1 MNSEEENLKRIFF
14 LECDELLASAEQ
26 SVESL
31 RNDSSPEE
39 AINALFRSVHS
50 IKGGAGAFGMDRLA
64 KFAHAFESFMDLVR
78 KARAELNETSLDL
91 LFDGVDVLRMLVE
104 ESQHGT
110 PAPPARY
117 EAALIGLRRA
127 AGLDDEL
134 EAEGG
139 TEPEFEP
146 ASDPMAEV
154 TVSKPTRRY
163 KIRFTPGPRLLIAGV
178 DPLRILRAIK
188 ALGPVEVEADVT
200 RVPDLASF
208 DPAACSFSWTVTLD
222 TAEPQSELDD
232 ICEMIDDLAK
242 IEIEAPPEP
251 EPEPEP
257 QPQPRLAAPPKS
269 KAVAMPPASE
279 KKIPAKEPAAA
290 TPPPR
295 REKPTATVRVDVPK
309 LERLGNMVGEL
320 IITQAFLARQ
330 AAGLDTDQH
339 RNLFRA
345 LDEMSQ
351 HIRDLADAATSIR
364 AQPLKVVFS
373 RFGALVR
380 DLEKVTS
387 KRIRLEVHGDSTEI
401 DKTVVERLSEPL
413 THLIRNSIDHGIE
426 STEARLA
433 AGKDPVGH
441 LRLSAEQ
448 RGSQVVIELS
458 DDGAGV
464 NRERVLKKAIERG
477 LVSPTAT
484 LSDEEIDGLI
494 FLPGFSTVEAVT
506 AVSGRGVGM
515 DAVRET
521 ITEMGGQVGLVSRP
535 GQGTTFS
542 LYLPLSLAI
551 LDAMVTVVARQYYLV
566 PIGAI
571 VESLRPTAASL
582 VQLDPQSRM
591 LSWRGSMIRILSLAK
606 EFSIAGAVED
616 PTQCILVV
624 VRPAGGE
631 MLALQVDDLIGQ
643 EPVVVKS
650 LEKNYRKIP
659 GLSGATI
666 LGDGRP
672 ALILDPPS
680 LGSAL
685 ARRRRQ
691 DTQALTAAG

>member
-1 MNSEEENLKRIFF
+1 M
-14 LECDELLASAEQ
+14 LA
-26 SVESL
+26 
-31 RNDSSPEE
+31 
-39 AINALFRSVHS
+39 
-50 IKGGAGAFGMDRLA
+50 
-64 KFAHAFESFMDLVR
+64 
-78 KARAELNETSLDL
+78 
-91 LFDGVDVLRMLVE
+91 
-104 ESQHGT
+104 
-110 PAPPARY
+110 
-117 EAALIGLRRA
+117 
-127 AGLDDEL
+127 
-134 EAEGG
+134 
-139 TEPEFEP
+139 
-146 ASDPMAEV
+146 
-154 TVSKPTRRY
+154 
-163 KIRFTPGPRLLIAGV
+163 AGV
-178 DPLRILRAIK
+178 DPLRILRAVK
-188 ALGPVEVEADVT
+188 ALGAAEVEADVS
-200 RVPDLASF
+200 RIPDLAGF
-208 DPAACSFSWTVTLD
+208 DPAVCSVAWTVTLD
-222 TAEPQSELDD
+222 TSAPRSELDD

-242 IEIEAPPEP
+242 VEIEAPAEP
-251 EPEPEP
+251 EPEPAP
-257 QPQPRLAAPPKS
+257 QPPKVGKAVTVPPAPARSPAPKEPPAAAPS
-269 KAVAMPPASE
+269 PP
-279 KKIPAKEPAAA
+279 PAAA
-290 TPPPR
+290 TQAR
-295 REKPTATVRVDVPK
+295 REKPMATVRVDVPK

-330 AAGLDTDQH
+330 AAGLDTDEH

-380 DLEKVTS
+380 DLEKATS

-413 THLIRNSIDHGIE
+413 THMIRNSIDHEIE
-426 STEARLA
+426 STEGRLA

-477 LVSPTAT
+477 LVPPTAT

-494 FLPGFSTVEAVT
+494 FLPGFSTVESVT
-506 AVSGRGVGM
+506 SISGRGVGM

-535 GQGTTFS
+535 GRGTTFS

-551 LDAMVTVVARQYYLV
+551 LDAMVTIVARQYYLI

-571 VESLRPTAASL
+571 VESLRPAPSSI
-582 VQLDPQSRM
+582 VQMDPQRRM
-591 LSWRGSMIRILSLAK
+591 LAWRGSMIRILSLAK

-624 VRPAGGE
+624 VRPAGSE

-650 LEKNYRKIP
+650 LEKNYRKVP

-672 ALILDPPS
+672 ALILDPPT

-685 ARRRRQ
+685 ARRRKHE
-691 DTQALTAAG
+691 TQALTAAS

>member
-64 KFAHAFESFMDLVR
+64 RFAHAFESFMDLVR
-78 KARAELNETSLDL
+78 KARAELNETSLGL

-117 EAALIGLRRA
+117 DAALSGLRRA
-127 AGLDDEL
+127 AGLDDEHD
-134 EAEGG
+134 AEGSA
-139 TEPEFEP
+139 EPELEP
-146 ASDPMAEV
+146 APDPMAEV
-154 TVSKPTRRY
+154 AVSKPIRRY

-188 ALGPVEVEADVT
+188 ALGAVEVEADVS
-200 RVPDLASF
+200 RVPDLAGF

-222 TAEPQSELDD
+222 TAEARSELDD

-242 IEIEAPPEP
+242 VEIEAPPEP
-251 EPEPEP
+251 EPELEPE
-257 QPQPRLAAPPKS
+257 PQPRLAAPPKS
-269 KAVAMPPASE
+269 KAVAMPPAPAQ
-279 KKIPAKEPAAA
+279 KAPAKEPAAT

-413 THLIRNSIDHGIE
+413 THMIRNSIDHGIE
-426 STEARLA
+426 PTEARLA

-477 LVSPTAT
+477 LVAATAT

-551 LDAMVTVVARQYYLV
+551 LDAMVTVVARQYYLI

-571 VESLRPTAASL
+571 VESLRPTADSL
-582 VQLDPQSRM
+582 VQMDPQSRM
-591 LSWRGSMIRILSLAK
+591 LAWRGSMIRILSLAK

-631 MLALQVDDLIGQ
+631 MIALQVDDLIGQ

-680 LGSAL
+680 LGSAM

>member
-1 MNSEEENLKRIFF
+1 MNNEEENLKRIFF
-14 LECDELLASAEQ
+14 LECDELLASAEE

-117 EAALIGLRRA
+117 DAALIGLRRA
-127 AGLDDEL
+127 AGLDDEP
-134 EAEGG
+134 EAEVSA
-139 TEPEFEP
+139 EPEFEP
-146 ASDPMAEV
+146 APDPMAEV
-154 TVSKPTRRY
+154 AVSKPTRRY

-188 ALGPVEVEADVT
+188 ALGAVEVEADVS
-200 RVPDLASF
+200 RVPDLTTF

-222 TAEPQSELDD
+222 TAEAQSELDD

-242 IEIEAPPEP
+242 VEIEAPPEP

-257 QPQPRLAAPPKS
+257 APQPRLAAPPKT
-269 KAVAMPPASE
+269 KAVAMPPAP
-279 KKIPAKEPAAA
+279 KAPAKEPAAA
-290 TPPPR
+290 TPPSR

-387 KRIRLEVHGDSTEI
+387 KRVRLEVHGDATEI

-477 LVSPTAT
+477 LVAATAT

-571 VESLRPTAASL
+571 VESLRPTPASL
-582 VQLDPQSRM
+582 VQMDPESRM
-591 LSWRGSMIRILSLAK
+591 LAYRGTMIRILSLAK

-631 MLALQVDDLIGQ
+631 MIALQVDDLIGQ

-659 GLSGATI
+659 GLSRATI

-680 LGSAL
+680 LGTAF

>member
-1 MNSEEENLKRIFF
+1 
-14 LECDELLASAEQ
+14 
-26 SVESL
+26 
-31 RNDSSPEE
+31 
-39 AINALFRSVHS
+39 
-50 IKGGAGAFGMDRLA
+50 
-64 KFAHAFESFMDLVR
+64 
-78 KARAELNETSLDL
+78 
-91 LFDGVDVLRMLVE
+91 
-104 ESQHGT
+104 
-110 PAPPARY
+110 
-117 EAALIGLRRA
+117 
-127 AGLDDEL
+127 
-134 EAEGG
+134 
-139 TEPEFEP
+139 
-146 ASDPMAEV
+146 
-154 TVSKPTRRY
+154 
-163 KIRFTPGPRLLIAGV
+163 
-178 DPLRILRAIK
+178 
-188 ALGPVEVEADVT
+188 
-200 RVPDLASF
+200 
-208 DPAACSFSWTVTLD
+208 
-222 TAEPQSELDD
+222 
-232 ICEMIDDLAK
+232 
-242 IEIEAPPEP
+242 
-251 EPEPEP
+251 
-257 QPQPRLAAPPKS
+257 
-269 KAVAMPPASE
+269 
-279 KKIPAKEPAAA
+279 
-290 TPPPR
+290 
-295 REKPTATVRVDVPK
+295 
-309 LERLGNMVGEL
+309 
-320 IITQAFLARQ
+320 
-330 AAGLDTDQH
+330 
-339 RNLFRA
+339 
-345 LDEMSQ
+345 MSQ

-413 THLIRNSIDHGIE
+413 THMIRNSIDHGIE
-426 STEARLA
+426 PTEARLA

-477 LVSPTAT
+477 LVAATAT

-551 LDAMVTVVARQYYLV
+551 LDAMVTVVARQYYLI

-571 VESLRPTAASL
+571 VESLRPTADSL
-582 VQLDPQSRM
+582 VQMDPQSRM
-591 LSWRGSMIRILSLAK
+591 LAWRGSMIRILSLAK

-631 MLALQVDDLIGQ
+631 MIALQVDDLIGQ

-680 LGSAL
+680 LGSAM